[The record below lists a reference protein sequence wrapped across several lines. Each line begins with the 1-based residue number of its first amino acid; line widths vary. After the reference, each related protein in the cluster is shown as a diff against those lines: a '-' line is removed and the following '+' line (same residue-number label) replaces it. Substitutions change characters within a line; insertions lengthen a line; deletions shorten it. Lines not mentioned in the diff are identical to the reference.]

1 MSKVREILQK
11 LVRRLLVNGSNHS
24 DNLIGQAEA
33 ELLSIDNEEIE
44 RLSNEAKL
52 WKTEWE
58 QITETA
64 RQMQV
69 RIKVLEEALD
79 NITIGEQTIGKGI
92 SRGWRISRPTYEH
105 LCQEIEKM
113 WRLAK
118 KALEP
123 LPSAPKKGN

>member
-1 MSKVREILQK
+1 MKTVKQILEK

-69 RIKVLEEALD
+69 RIKVLEEELLKCI
-79 NITIGEQTIGKGI
+79 N
-92 SRGWRISRPTYEH
+92 W
-105 LCQEIEKM
+105 IEKVT
-113 WRLAK
+113 

-123 LPSAPKKGN
+123 LPSDLKEEI

>member
-1 MSKVREILQK
+1 MSDKARD
-11 LVRRLLVNGSNHS
+11 LLEDTIVLAMNSGDSPVDAVHA
-24 DNLIGQAEA
+24 LIVKQ
-33 ELLSIDNEEIE
+33 LRIKDEEIE

-69 RIKVLEEALD
+69 RIKVLEEELLKCI
-79 NITIGEQTIGKGI
+79 N
-92 SRGWRISRPTYEH
+92 W
-105 LCQEIEKM
+105 IEKVT
-113 WRLAK
+113 

-123 LPSAPKKGN
+123 LPSAPKEEK